1 MIPVLNRCTSALD
14 SSRLGQ
20 WNRRG
25 RTMGWRGFDVEFDYV
40 RANIRIMGQMFKVS
54 PEIDGAFTNRLVSC
68 HFGPA

>member
-1 MIPVLNRCTSALD
+1 
-14 SSRLGQ
+14 
-20 WNRRG
+20 
-25 RTMGWRGFDVEFDYV
+25 MGWRGFDVEFDYV